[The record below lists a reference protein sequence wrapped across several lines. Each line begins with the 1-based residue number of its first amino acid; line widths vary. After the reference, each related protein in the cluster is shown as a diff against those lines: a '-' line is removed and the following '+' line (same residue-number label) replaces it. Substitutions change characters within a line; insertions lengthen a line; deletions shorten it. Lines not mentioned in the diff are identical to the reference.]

1 MPRTPLAIFAFRRP
15 DHLREALA
23 SVANCRRLDECAL
36 TIFCDGPRGPHDEET
51 VEAAR
56 SVAREWAAA
65 HGAGVVER
73 SENFGLARSIVTAVT
88 HLVNAHGR
96 VIVVEDD
103 MILSPDFLDFML
115 GALDR
120 YESDE
125 RALQISG
132 FAFSIEAAPKA
143 DAIFLPLAS
152 TWGWATWKRAWEH
165 FRWEPD
171 NLSHLEDSAMKARF
185 DLEGAYPYSSMLKS
199 RLDGRNDSW
208 GILWY
213 WAVFQADGLVLF
225 PRESLV
231 HVGGA
236 DGTGTHCNAHHH
248 DAGPQ
253 QPGRMRAPNVFAW
266 PREVTCD
273 DAEWRA
279 VKAHVAGLKQ
289 NPGWLGKLRAKIRE
303 CVSTAAI
310 F

>member
-1 MPRTPLAIFAFRRP
+1 MKTPLAIFAFRRP
-15 DHLREALA
+15 DHLRGLLA
-23 SVANCRRLDECAL
+23 SVAACRRLEECTI
-36 TIFCDGPRGPHDEET
+36 TIFCDGPRGSDAAEA
-51 VEAAR
+51 VDAAR
-56 SVAREWAAA
+56 AVAHGWAAT
-65 HGAGVVER
+65 HGAEVIER
-73 SENFGLARSIVTAVT
+73 PENLGLACSIVTAVSA
-88 HLVNAHGR
+88 LVNAHGR

-103 MILSPDFLDFML
+103 MTLSPDFLDFML

-132 FAFSIEAAPKA
+132 FAFSLEPTPKA

-165 FRWEPD
+165 FRWEPQ
-171 NLSHLEDSAMKARF
+171 NIARLKEKSLEVRF
-185 DLEGAYPYSSMLKS
+185 DLEGAYPYSTMLKS
-199 RLDGRNDSW
+199 RLGGQNDSW

-253 QPGRMRAPNVFAW
+253 QLGRMRGPDIFVW
-266 PREVTCD
+266 PREVTCAE
-273 DAEWRA
+273 AEWRA
-279 VKAHVAGLKQ
+279 VKSHVAGLKQ

-303 CVSTAAI
+303 CVSAAAV

>member
-1 MPRTPLAIFAFRRP
+1 MKTPLAIFAFRRP
-15 DHLREALA
+15 DHLRGLLA
-23 SVANCRRLDECAL
+23 SVAACRRLEECAI
-36 TIFCDGPRGPHDEET
+36 TIFCDGPRGPDDGEA
-51 VEAAR
+51 VDAAR
-56 SVAREWAAA
+56 AVAHEWAAIHSA
-65 HGAGVVER
+65 EVIER
-73 SENFGLARSIVTAVT
+73 PDNLGLARSIVGAVT
-88 HLVNAHGR
+88 DLVNAHGR

-103 MILSPDFLDFML
+103 LILSPDFLDFML

-132 FAFSIEAAPKA
+132 FAFSTEPAPAA

-152 TWGWATWKRAWEH
+152 TWGWATWKRAWER
-165 FRWEPD
+165 FRWEPENVARLD
-171 NLSHLEDSAMKARF
+171 DASVKARF
-185 DLEGAYPYSSMLKS
+185 DLEDAYPYSTMLKS
-199 RLDGRNDSW
+199 RLDGQNDSW

-213 WAVFQADGLVLF
+213 WAVFQANGLVLF

-253 QPGRMRAPNVFAW
+253 HPGQMRAPDVFAW
-266 PREVTCD
+266 PREVTCAE
-273 DAEWRA
+273 AEWRA

-289 NPGWLGKLRAKIRE
+289 NPGWLGKLRAKFRE
-303 CVSTAAI
+303 CVSAAAI